1 MTTQS
6 LIDKLWSFC
15 DTLRDDGMSY
25 GDYVEQL
32 TYLLFLKMADEYGQ
46 KDRAIWLPEA
56 CIWESFRGKNGV
68 DLKTHYEQ
76 VLKTLGADENTPLGQ
91 IFAKSQNRI
100 QDPAKLSRLWKLM
113 DAQEWTTVE
122 GDVKGDI
129 YEGLLQKNAEDV
141 KSGAGQYF
149 TSRPLIRA
157 IVECVSPKPK
167 KTIADPACGTGGFLL
182 GAHEYL
188 QGLPLKNGQNEFL
201 RNKTFFGW
209 EIVPNT
215 ARLCRMNLVLH
226 GIGDLEAIPPISLK
240 DSLLSKPTQEF
251 DYILSNPPFGKKS
264 TARLS
269 TDSDED
275 IENLVYK
282 RDDFWATTN
291 NKQLN
296 FLQHIYAMLKKPDGQ
311 AAVVVPDNVLFE
323 RGAGEKIRRRL
334 LETCNLHTILRLPQ
348 GIFYANGV
356 KANVLFFEAG
366 LPESNSQTKEVW
378 IYDYRT
384 NIKHSLK
391 NNSMKFSH
399 LQDFIQCYNPSKPF
413 KRKETWSSKNPDG
426 RWRRFSKEE
435 IFMRDRLSLD
445 ISWIK
450 DDSFS
455 TYDKS
460 RSSKEISEEIME
472 SLQKALDG
480 FKRFTLELNRSEIR

>member
-15 DTLRDDGMSY
+15 DTLRDDGVSY

-32 TYLLFLKMADEYGQ
+32 TYLLFLKMVDEYSQ
-46 KDRAIWLPEA
+46 KGRVIAIPED
-56 CIWESFRGKNGV
+56 CTWESFKDKNGV
-68 DLKTHYEQ
+68 TLKAHYEH
-76 VLKTLGADENTPLGQ
+76 VLKTLGANESTLLGQ
-91 IFAKSQNRI
+91 IFTKAQNRI
-100 QDPAKLSRLWKLM
+100 QDPAKLLRLWKLM
-113 DAQEWTTVE
+113 DAQAWTTTE

-157 IVECVSPKPK
+157 IVECISPKPK

-188 QGLPLKNGQNEFL
+188 QALPLKNGQNEFL
-201 RNKTFFGW
+201 RDKTFFGW

-226 GIGDLEAIPPISLK
+226 GIGDLEDIPPISLN
-240 DSLLSKPTQEF
+240 DSLLSKPTQEY

-264 TARLS
+264 TAKLS

-275 IENLVYK
+275 LENMIYK

-296 FLQHIYAMLKKPDGQ
+296 FLQHIYAMLRKPGGK
-311 AAVVVPDNVLFE
+311 AAVVLPDNVLFE
-323 RGAGEKIRRRL
+323 GGAGEKIRKHL
-334 LETCNLHTILRLPQ
+334 LDTCNLHTILRLPQ

-366 LPESNSQTKEVW
+366 LPDSTGQTKEIW

-391 NNSMKFSH
+391 TNQMKFNH
-399 LQDFIQCYNPSKPF
+399 LQDFVQCYNPANPS
-413 KRKETWSSKNPDG
+413 KRKETWSLENPDG
-426 RWRRFSKEE
+426 RWKKFSRKE
-435 IFMRDRLSLD
+435 IFAREKLNLD
-445 ISWIK
+445 ISWVK
-450 DDSFS
+450 DESF
-455 TYDKS
+455 TQYDKL
-460 RSSKEISEEIME
+460 RSSKEISEEIML
-472 SLQKALDG
+472 SLQQALDG
-480 FKRFTLELNRSEIR
+480 FKRFSLELNRY

>member
-1 MTTQS
+1 MTTQA

-46 KDRAIWLPEA
+46 KGRVIQLPESCA
-56 CIWESFRGKNGV
+56 WESFRGKNGV
-68 DLKTHYEQ
+68 ALKAHYEQ
-76 VLKTLGADENTPLGQ
+76 VLKTLGADESTLLGQ
-91 IFAKSQNRI
+91 IFTKAQNRI
-100 QDPAKLSRLWKLM
+100 QDPAKLFRLWKLM
-113 DAQEWTTVE
+113 DAQAWTTAE

-188 QGLPLKNGQNEFL
+188 QGLPLKNGQTEFL
-201 RNKTFFGW
+201 RDKTFFGW

-226 GIGDLEAIPPISLK
+226 GIGDLEVIPSISLK

-264 TARLS
+264 TAKLS

-275 IENLVYK
+275 IENMVYR

-296 FLQHIYAMLKKPDGQ
+296 FLQHIYAMLKKPGGQ

-323 RGAGEKIRRRL
+323 SGAGEKIRQHL
-334 LETCNLHTILRLPQ
+334 LDTCNLHTILRLPQ

-366 LPESNSQTKEVW
+366 LPDSRDQTKETW

-384 NIKHSLK
+384 NVKHSLK
-391 NNSMKFSH
+391 TNPMKFDH
-399 LQDFIQCYNPSKPF
+399 LQDFVRCYNPANPSK
-413 KRKETWSSKNPDG
+413 RQETWSTENPSG
-426 RWRRFSKEE
+426 RWKKFTRKE
-435 IFMRDRLSLD
+435 IFARERLNLD
-445 ISWIK
+445 ISWVK
-450 DDSFS
+450 DDSF
-455 TYDKS
+455 TQYDNS
-460 RSSKEISEEIME
+460 RSSKEISQEILI
-472 SLQKALDG
+472 SLQQALDG
-480 FKRFTLELNRSEIR
+480 FKRFSLELNRY

>member
-15 DTLRDDGMSY
+15 DTLRDDGVSY

-46 KDRAIWLPEA
+46 KGRIVNLPQNCA
-56 CIWESFRGKNGV
+56 WESFRGKNGA
-68 DLKTHYEQ
+68 DLKKHYEQ
-76 VLKTLGADENTPLGQ
+76 VLKTLGIDEHTLFGQ
-91 IFAKSQNRI
+91 IFTKAQNRI
-100 QDPAKLSRLWKLM
+100 QDPAKLFRLWKLM
-113 DAQEWTTVE
+113 DAQEWTTAD

-157 IVECVSPKPK
+157 IVQCIAPKPK

-182 GAHEYL
+182 GALEYL
-188 QGLPLKNGQNEFL
+188 QTLPLKNGQNEFL
-201 RNKTFFGW
+201 RDETFFGW

-226 GIGDLEAIPPISLK
+226 GIGSLNAPPAINLK
-240 DSLLSKPTQEF
+240 DSLLEKPTKKF

-264 TARLS
+264 TAKLS
-269 TDSDED
+269 TDDEED
-275 IENLVYK
+275 RENMVYR

-296 FLQHIYAMLKKPDGQ
+296 FLQHIYTMLKKPGGQ

-323 RGAGEKIRRRL
+323 SGAGEKIRRQL
-334 LETCNLHTILRLPQ
+334 LDTCNLHTILRLPQ

-366 LPESNSQTKEVW
+366 PTENEEQTKELW

-391 NNSMKFSH
+391 TNPMKFNH
-399 LQDFIQCYNPSKPF
+399 LQDFVQCYNPTNPS
-413 KRKETWSSKNPDG
+413 KRKETWSLKNPSG
-426 RWRRFSKEE
+426 RWRKFSRKELFGRE
-435 IFMRDRLSLD
+435 RLSLD
-445 ISWIK
+445 IFWVK
-450 DDSFS
+450 DESL
-455 TYDKS
+455 TVYDTS
-460 RSSKEISEEIME
+460 RSSKEISQDILL
-472 SLQKALDG
+472 SLQQALDG
-480 FKRFTLELNRSEIR
+480 FKRFSAELNRY

>member
-1 MTTQS
+1 MLETRT

-15 DTLRDDGMSY
+15 DTLRDDGVSY

-46 KDRAIWLPEA
+46 KGRNIQLPEGCA
-56 CIWESFRGKNGV
+56 WESFRGKNGV
-68 DLKTHYEQ
+68 TLKAHYEQ
-76 VLKTLGADENTPLGQ
+76 VLKTLGAEEHTLFGQ
-91 IFAKSQNRI
+91 IFTKAQNRI
-100 QDPAKLSRLWKLM
+100 QDPAKLLRLWKLM
-113 DAQEWTTVE
+113 DAQDWTSAD

-157 IVECVSPKPK
+157 IVQCLAPKPK

-182 GAHEYL
+182 GALEYL
-188 QGLPLKNGQNEFL
+188 QTLPLKNGQNEFL
-201 RNKTFFGW
+201 RGETFYGW

-226 GIGDLEAIPPISLK
+226 GIGNLDAPPIINLN
-240 DSLLSKPTQEF
+240 DSLLEKPTKQF

-264 TARLS
+264 TAKLS
-269 TDSDED
+269 TDDAED
-275 IENLVYK
+275 RENLIYK
-282 RDDFWATTN
+282 RDDFWVTTN

-296 FLQHIYAMLKKPDGQ
+296 FIQHIYAMLKKPGGQ

-323 RGAGEKIRRRL
+323 GGAGEKIRQKL
-334 LETCNLHTILRLPQ
+334 LNLCNLHTILRLPQ

-366 LPESNSQTKEVW
+366 APDSQNLTKELW

-391 NNSMKFSH
+391 TNPMKFDH
-399 LQDFIQCYNPSKPF
+399 LQDFVECYSPSNLS
-413 KRKETWSSKNPDG
+413 KRKETWSPENYNG
-426 RWRRFSKEE
+426 RWRKFSKEE
-435 IFMRDRLSLD
+435 IMARERLNLD
-445 ISWIK
+445 ISWVK
-450 DDSFS
+450 DEGLVRYDNQRS
-455 TYDKS
+455 T
-460 RSSKEISEEIME
+460 KEISEEILA
-472 SLQKALDG
+472 SLQQALDS
-480 FKRFTLELNRSEIR
+480 FKRFSMVLNQH